1 VSRWEDSSIA
11 MGGRQSREK
20 KLDNTKVDSNNGASP
35 VFQQSEEATRS
46 TVAVEI
52 QENLVVQNSNST
64 SNFTSGAS
72 PSNNVQ
78 YNHQAPIEATST
90 DIYCCIDVMRSD
102 NGVLTYTSRG
112 Y

>member
-1 VSRWEDSSIA
+1 

-64 SNFTSGAS
+64 SNFSKT
-72 PSNNVQ
+72 
-78 YNHQAPIEATST
+78 
-90 DIYCCIDVMRSD
+90 
-102 NGVLTYTSRG
+102 
-112 Y
+112 